1 MTGSVTPAGPPPRRN
16 VIGRRIWIV
25 TFTDLASLM
34 TAFFIMIFAMSSV
47 EETRW
52 QAAVDSLN
60 RSLHPVRESERVPTA
75 AESVDR
81 SAARP
86 ATALDY
92 LAGVLARTLPEEPSL
107 TRVTLERRKD
117 ALVVMLPADDLLAAS
132 PTDDLLAAS
141 PADDGA
147 APALAAIG
155 GVLRNIENPV
165 VVTAHV
171 AAPADSLDDWA
182 RAVSLA
188 DRVARGLVRS
198 GYERPVTVH
207 GRIDPVLMGPTRP
220 GIDIALQASERLP

>member
-1 MTGSVTPAGPPPRRN
+1 MTGRVTSAGAQSRRN
-16 VIGRRIWIV
+16 VIGRRIWMV

-34 TAFFIMIFAMSSV
+34 TAFFIMIFAMSSL

-60 RSLHPVRESERVPTA
+60 RSLQPVRQSERVPTA
-75 AESVDR
+75 ADSIERGAV
-81 SAARP
+81 RP

-107 TRVTLERRKD
+107 ARVTLERRED
-117 ALVVMLPADDLLAAS
+117 ALVITLPADDLLAA
-132 PTDDLLAAS
+132 
-141 PADDGA
+141 DGA
-147 APALAAIG
+147 APALAAIS

-182 RAVSLA
+182 RAVALA
-188 DRVARGLVRS
+188 DQVAMGLARS
-198 GYERPVTVH
+198 GYARPVTVY
-207 GRIDPVLMGPTRP
+207 GRIDPMPMGPTRP
-220 GIDIALQASERLP
+220 GIDIVLRASERLP